1 VVDDHLV
8 NTRQIATGTLLSASL
23 LIGGAGLADAQPS
36 SRPAMDRGVVPCE
49 DLLDRVEGLQNAIGH
64 MEARKDRLEGRL
76 ADAQADGDTRR
87 AHRLE
92 RQIAQ
97 VDRVVAH
104 LQAKI
109 DRVQAEYDERCY
121 TPSS

>member
-1 VVDDHLV
+1 MVDDHLV

-49 DLLDRVEGLQNAIGH
+49 DLLDRIEGLQNAIGH
-64 MEARKDRLEGRL
+64 MEARKDRLEARL

-109 DRVQAEYDERCY
+109 DRVQAEYYERCY